1 MVETIEMPN
10 VTGITL
16 QEAKK
21 TLKELGIEFDIQ
33 GELAEESAITKQ
45 IPSKGIQI
53 NSNSK
58 VILYGE

>member
-1 MVETIEMPN
+1 MPN

-21 TLKELGIEFDIQ
+21 TLKELEIEFDIQ
-33 GELAEESAITKQ
+33 GELTEESMITKQ
-45 IPSKGIQI
+45 IPGKGIQI